1 MSYLHL
7 SNDFQ
12 GGFERLRLSARLPA
26 RICFACSAAGHG
38 LGEAC
43 DPILQLLRERR

>member
-12 GGFERLRLSARLPA
+12 GGFERLSARLPA
-26 RICFACSAAGHG
+26 RIGFACSAAGHG
-38 LGEAC
+38 LVETC
-43 DPILQLLRERR
+43 DPNLQLLRERR